1 MMHRSIRYKIYNN
14 FVKHSG
20 WKNELYFLDSDDNEQ
35 RYYSKIAAL
44 EILDDISKHPNIAP
58 SVIVIAYRD
67 KMEYFYTKAKTI
79 KSRIMFYIMS
89 STADQI
95 LDLL

>member
-1 MMHRSIRYKIYNN
+1 MMRRSIRYKIYNN

-35 RYYSKIAAL
+35 RYYRKIAAL

-58 SVIVIAYRD
+58 SVIVIVYRD